1 MALVDGMVDLHTG
14 DILLLTM
21 ISPRLCNFL
30 KTSIPQF
37 LVHLSSGLALGKYH
51 RSRLILVYLF
61 GSIGKCFPWVS
72 LFKLS
77 TEFLAEIISQSIVI
91 HTIRISRFF
100 ICVQGAKN
108 TKCLLLLLVCVLG
121 FFENRMHGC
130 VTCLVGMVCPC
141 NIFVIL
147 GDKME
152 CRSNC
157 FIT

>member
-1 MALVDGMVDLHTG
+1 MVDLHTG

-21 ISPRLCNFL
+21 ISPRLCNFI

-51 RSRLILVYLF
+51 HSRLLLVYLF

-72 LFKLS
+72 LCKIS
-77 TEFLAEIISQSIVI
+77 TEFIADILSQSIVI
-91 HTIRISRFF
+91 HTITICRSL

-108 TKCLLLLLVCVLG
+108 TKHLLLLLVCILG

-130 VTCLVGMVCPC
+130 VTCLFGMVRPR

-147 GDKME
+147 GE
-152 CRSNC
+152 
-157 FIT
+157 